1 MKHCSHKKIKEENRH
16 AKYGNRFDYK
26 KQKNLRTCYKNMN
39 SIRSNNSPKK
49 NSKNNKKNPISN
61 DRIKDSEIKIRVN
74 KEQKKALQNKAK
86 RSNMSL
92 SKYLLTPH
100 TQDANELLPLIPD
113 AVDTWNML
121 NELFR
126 TLESTPDTQIIQKIN
141 NILRMHLQ
149 KNNQHFKGD
158 FYDERIN

>member
-1 MKHCSHKKIKEENRH
+1 
-16 AKYGNRFDYK
+16 
-26 KQKNLRTCYKNMN
+26 
-39 SIRSNNSPKK
+39 
-49 NSKNNKKNPISN
+49 
-61 DRIKDSEIKIRVN
+61 
-74 KEQKKALQNKAK
+74 
-86 RSNMSL
+86 MSL